1 MRYVV
6 VLECPVAGL
15 EGLDKCFNS
24 DLCRI
29 TKFNER
35 WVLESSEFNVCS
47 KPNDV
52 FPLADKTLSDVRRIL
67 ALYRGLSYA
76 FTVSSIQ
83 CIDDNGRPSGNCIR
97 ASLTVM
103 IVSPTAVTELG
114 TPIHG
119 QPIGTAIYEGALKD
133 SKIKEALELYQDT
146 ENRWPDV
153 YNIIEFL
160 GGPDGIGKLGFGT
173 KTEAEVVKRTANHYR
188 HLGATKPYPVPT
200 KPPTLNDAAFFA
212 KRLLRGWLE
221 SRLDRSGTHGKTHKQ
236 LR

>member
-1 MRYVV
+1 MRFVA

-35 WVLESSEFNVCS
+35 WVLESSEFNTCS
-47 KPNDV
+47 EPNDV
-52 FPLADKTLSDVRRIL
+52 FPLADKALSDVRRIL
-67 ALYRGLSYA
+67 ALYRGLSYR
-76 FTVSSIQ
+76 FTVSHIQ
-83 CIDDNGRPSGNCIR
+83 LIDEGGRPCGTCVRGSI
-97 ASLTVM
+97 TIM
-103 IVSPTAVTELG
+103 IVSPTAVTELA

-119 QPIGTAIYEGALKD
+119 QPTGTAIYEEALKD
-133 SKIKEALELYQDT
+133 PKIKEALALYQDT

-160 GGPDGIGKLGFGT
+160 GGPDRIGKSGFGT
-173 KTEAEVVKRTANHYR
+173 KTKAEVVKRTANHYR
-188 HLGATKPYPVPT
+188 HLGASKPNPLPT
-200 KPPTLNDAAFFA
+200 KPPLLNDAAFFA

-221 SRLDRSGTHGKTHKQ
+221 SRLERSGAHGKTHKQ
-236 LR
+236 LS